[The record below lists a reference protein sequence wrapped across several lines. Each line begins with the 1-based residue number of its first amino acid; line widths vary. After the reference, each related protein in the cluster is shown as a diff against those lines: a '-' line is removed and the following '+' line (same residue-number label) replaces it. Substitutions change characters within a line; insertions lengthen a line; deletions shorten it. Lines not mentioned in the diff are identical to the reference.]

1 MSFADKLMELRRTRG
16 WSQEELGN
24 RLEVT
29 RQTVSKWE
37 LGQTTPEMNK
47 LVELSALFDIGLD
60 ELLDTPFQQE
70 KESSEEQAGYLS
82 PWRHFEYKSKRT
94 LFGLPFVHVNIGRGL
109 YRAKGV
115 IAVGMAATGL
125 LSVGLLSAGVGW
137 HYGPRDQW
145 ETEFLVGFLPRYE
158 RERVSATFT
167 LKQRFRPWVIPV
179 SSRWEI
185 DPLTTGL
192 FFNTISGE
200 NFWSREPSRY
210 PKRYYGFST
219 KIRTHVFLG
228 QRLRYNIPTRNRL
241 YNKSVTLY
249 YELSTCDLYLVSAIP
264 NSNVRLSDILSLCF
278 GVRMEMF

>member
-125 LSVGLLSAGVGW
+125 LSVGLLSAGV
-137 HYGPRDQW
+137 
-145 ETEFLVGFLPRYE
+145 
-158 RERVSATFT
+158 
-167 LKQRFRPWVIPV
+167 
-179 SSRWEI
+179 
-185 DPLTTGL
+185 
-192 FFNTISGE
+192 
-200 NFWSREPSRY
+200 
-210 PKRYYGFST
+210 FS
-219 KIRTHVFLG
+219 
-228 QRLRYNIPTRNRL
+228 
-241 YNKSVTLY
+241 
-249 YELSTCDLYLVSAIP
+249 
-264 NSNVRLSDILSLCF
+264 F
-278 GVRMEMF
+278 GVLSVGLLALGALAVGGVACGAVAAGLLAVGAVALGLLAIGGLAIGMYAMGGCALASHVALGGYASAPVAIGEWANGTVTILTDNHMQGASSCEVREAILRQFPHTFKWIVNLFAWLVRP